1 MLSFLFPLSSRSCCM
16 LPGVHNLFHTVLVYN
31 LFIMNPPTFVYTQS
45 SEPSGWDAVI
55 AVLASCNV
63 EARMK
68 LMLSS

>member
-16 LPGVHNLFHTVLVYN
+16 LPGVHNLFHTVLVYD
-31 LFIMNPPTFVYTQS
+31 LFIMNSPTFVYTQS
-45 SEPSGWDAVI
+45 REQSVLI

-68 LMLSS
+68 LKLSS